1 MFITRKSMVSGKL
14 RTLDLPI
21 TIDQVIEYEDGA
33 LIQDAFPN
41 LTDSQ
46 REFILT
52 GITDDEW
59 NKTFPEDEEEP
70 EDEPAF

>member
-1 MFITRKSMVSGKL
+1 MVSGKL